1 MNLYEIENELCLMI
15 FFYKNIKLHI
25 YFDLYHVSGE
35 TIEGAGIITQF
46 EILDMNNQ
54 L

>member
-1 MNLYEIENELCLMI
+1 MNLYESENELCLMI
-15 FFYKNIKLHI
+15 FFYKIFTSI
-25 YFDLYHVSGE
+25 CTHVSGE

>member
-1 MNLYEIENELCLMI
+1 MNLYESENELCLMI
-15 FFYKNIKLHI
+15 STRISNFIFTSICT
-25 YFDLYHVSGE
+25 HVSGE